1 MVMYVIMYGIADD
14 YTCEDMHAIADDYTC
29 EDMYAIADDYT
40 CENFIIK
47 ALPFIIKVYH

>member
-1 MVMYVIMYGIADD
+1 MYGIADD

-40 CENFIIK
+40 GENFIIK

>member
-1 MVMYVIMYGIADD
+1 MYGIADD
-14 YTCEDMHAIADDYTC
+14 YTCEDRHAIADDYTC

-47 ALPFIIKVYH
+47 GLPFIIKVYH

>member
-1 MVMYVIMYGIADD
+1 MYTIADD
-14 YTCEDMHAIADDYTC
+14 YTCEDMH
-29 EDMYAIADDYT
+29 AIADDYT

>member
-1 MVMYVIMYGIADD
+1 MYGIADD
-14 YTCEDMHAIADDYTC
+14 YTCEDMHVIADDYTC

-40 CENFIIK
+40 GENFIIK